1 MQKNHDKTLQH
12 GAHETAAKKRT
23 MSLPERIGH
32 LLPIPMQEFAVFYNQ
47 MAFLYKAG
55 IPMTRAIG
63 ILSEQTANI
72 RMRDILKDLRHRI
85 ETGHT
90 LTDGMLHHREAF
102 SVLYTTLINTGEVSG
117 TLEIMLNRA
126 ALLKEKEMHLSQKIG
141 QAATYPTV
149 IFSFML
155 LFILVMGKVL
165 IVNLAPLLKSG
176 EVKLPFITHL
186 FLGLYG
192 VLSNPGLLILIA
204 TAIAVLCWRYKK
216 ALAIEQVRIHQEQF
230 LFSIPILG
238 GLLKTITFSRFCN
251 TLSTLTESGVSLRSG
266 IILAGEA
273 SGSSLCLRYCHKLQ
287 QTITEGGFLYEGF
300 REFLFFSPMI
310 RDMVRVGEESGSL
323 PYLLAQASHLMDIQ
337 VEHSLVSFT
346 SALEPL
352 LMACLGIVV
361 ALLAFS
367 VLLPLNGLVSA
378 IG

>member
-1 MQKNHDKTLQH
+1 M
-12 GAHETAAKKRT
+12 KKRT

-32 LLPIPMQEFAVFYNQ
+32 LMPIPVQEFAVFYNQ

-72 RMRDILKDLRHRI
+72 RMRDILKDLRHQV

-126 ALLKEKEMHLSQKIG
+126 ALLKEKEMHLSQKIR

-192 VLSNPGLLILIA
+192 VLSNPGLLLLIA
-204 TAIAVLCWRYKK
+204 IAIAVLCWRYRK
-216 ALAIEQVRIHQEQF
+216 ALAIEQVRVHQEQF

-352 LMACLGIVV
+352 LMACLGVVV